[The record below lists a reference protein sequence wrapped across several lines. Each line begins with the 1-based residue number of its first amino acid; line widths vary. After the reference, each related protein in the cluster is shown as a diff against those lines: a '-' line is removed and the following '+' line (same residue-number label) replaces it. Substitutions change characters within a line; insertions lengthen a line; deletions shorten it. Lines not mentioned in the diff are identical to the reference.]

1 MTKKTLP
8 QTPMTDRTGES
19 IGDRIRKYRC
29 EAGLSLN
36 RLATSAKVSKGY
48 LWSLENEAD
57 KRPSAKTLYAIAEVL
72 GVTMSTLLG
81 RRLLT
86 EQPTDIP
93 ENLREFAD
101 DKGLPEKD
109 VRMLAGI
116 EFRGV
121 RPQTRERWEHIYNA
135 IRMSRA
141 LDEQV

>member
-1 MTKKTLP
+1 MTNE
-8 QTPMTDRTGES
+8 TGES
-19 IGDRIRKYRC
+19 IGDRIRRYRR

-36 RLATSAKVSKGY
+36 QLATSAQVSKGY
-48 LWSLENEAD
+48 VWSLENEPD
-57 KRPSAKTLYAIAEVL
+57 KRPSAETLYAIAEAL

-86 EQPTDIP
+86 QQPTDIP
-93 ENLREFAD
+93 DSLREFAN

-109 VRMLAGI
+109 VLMLAGI

-135 IRMSRA
+135 IRMSRT
-141 LDEQV
+141 LDE

>member
-1 MTKKTLP
+1 MTNETE
-8 QTPMTDRTGES
+8 ES
-19 IGDRIRKYRC
+19 IGDRIYKYRH

-36 RLATSAKVSKGY
+36 QLATSAKVSKGY
-48 LWSLENEAD
+48 LWSLENEPD
-57 KRPSAKTLYAIAEVL
+57 KRPSAETLYAIAEAL

-93 ENLREFAD
+93 ESLREFANE
-101 DKGLPEKD
+101 KGLPIKD

-121 RPQTRERWEHIYNA
+121 RPQSRERWEHIYNA
-135 IRMSRA
+135 IRMSRE
-141 LDEQV
+141 LDD

>member
-1 MTKKTLP
+1 
-8 QTPMTDRTGES
+8 MTDDIGGS
-19 IGDRIRKYRC
+19 IGDRICKYRR

-36 RLATSAKVSKGY
+36 QLATSAQVSKGY
-48 LWSLENEAD
+48 LWSLENEPD
-57 KRPSAKTLYAIAEVL
+57 KRPSAETLYAIAEAL

-81 RRLLT
+81 RRLLA
-86 EQPTDIP
+86 EPPTDIP
-93 ENLREFAD
+93 VSLREFAN

-135 IRMSRA
+135 IRMSRE
-141 LDEQV
+141 LDE